1 MTPRLRQSVGTV
13 PMHDPLLI
21 CYVED
26 TPEDAQHT
34 SALLHAAVVNPVATF
49 LSGED
54 LIEYLD
60 GTGAVPGLVL
70 VDLVLT
76 AGAMD
81 GFKTIAALR
90 GRSGFDDVKIAAITE
105 TKIEDGGPILEYA
118 KRVGANAII
127 QKPFSLESLYGLLGL
142 PGWYRME
149 VLPA

>member
-1 MTPRLRQSVGTV
+1 MTPRLRQTVDTV
-13 PMHDPLLI
+13 PMHEPLLI

-26 TPEDAQHT
+26 APEQAQRT
-34 SALLHAAVVNPVATF
+34 SELLHAAVINPVATF
-49 LSGED
+49 VSGED

-76 AGAMD
+76 SGAMD
-81 GFKTIAALR
+81 GFKTIKALR
-90 GRSGFDDVKIAAITE
+90 SRPGFADVKIAAITE
-105 TKIEDGGPILEYA
+105 TKIEDGGPILDYA
-118 KRVGANAII
+118 KRVGANAMI
-127 QKPFSLESLYGLLGL
+127 QKPFSLDSLYGLLGL

>member
-1 MTPRLRQSVGTV
+1 MTPDLRPSVKTV
-13 PMHDPLLI
+13 PMHEPLLI

-26 TPEDAQHT
+26 TPEHAHHM
-34 SALLHAAVVNPVATF
+34 SELLRAAVVNPVATF
-49 LSGED
+49 VSGED
-54 LIEYLD
+54 LLAYLD

-76 AGAMD
+76 AGVLD
-81 GFKTIAALR
+81 GFKTIEALR
-90 GRSGFDDVKIAAITE
+90 TRAEFGDVKIAAITE
-105 TKIEDGGPILEYA
+105 TPVEEGGPILEYA
-118 KRVGANAII
+118 KRVGANAMI

>member
-1 MTPRLRQSVGTV
+1 MSPDLRPSVETV
-13 PMHDPLLI
+13 PMHEPLLI

-26 TPEDAQHT
+26 TPEHARHM
-34 SALLHAAVVNPVATF
+34 SEVLRAAVVNPVATF
-49 LSGED
+49 VSGED
-54 LIEYLD
+54 LLAYLD

-76 AGAMD
+76 AGVLD
-81 GFKTIAALR
+81 GFKTIEALR
-90 GRSGFDDVKIAAITE
+90 TRAEFVDVKIAAITE
-105 TKIEDGGPILEYA
+105 TPVEENGPILEYA
-118 KRVGANAII
+118 KRVGANAMI

>member
-1 MTPRLRQSVGTV
+1 MTPHLRQSVQTV
-13 PMHDPLLI
+13 PMHEPLLI

-26 TPEDAQHT
+26 TAEHASRTAD
-34 SALLHAAVVNPVATF
+34 LLHAAVVNPVATF
-49 LSGED
+49 VSGED

-60 GTGAVPGLVL
+60 GTGVVPGLVL

-81 GFKTIAALR
+81 GFKTIKALR
-90 GRSGFDDVKIAAITE
+90 DRPGFTDVKIAAITE
-105 TKIEDGGPILEYA
+105 TKIEDGGPILDYA
-118 KRVGANAII
+118 KRVGANAMI

>member
-1 MTPRLRQSVGTV
+1 MTPDLRQTVDTV
-13 PMHDPLLI
+13 PMHEPLLI

-26 TPEDAQHT
+26 
-34 SALLHAAVVNPVATF
+34 SAEQARRMSDLLHAAVVNPVATF
-49 LSGED
+49 VSGED
-54 LIEYLD
+54 LVEYLD
-60 GTGAVPGLVL
+60 GTGAIPGLVL

-81 GFKTIAALR
+81 GFKTIEALR
-90 GRSGFDDVKIAAITE
+90 GRHGFDDVKIAAITE
-105 TKIEDGGPILEYA
+105 TPVEDGGPILDYA
-118 KRVGANAII
+118 KRVGANAMI